1 MKKSFNK
8 PHSPTPFSL
17 RLTFEERARLERDA
31 AGMALGAY
39 IRGQLLGEE
48 VAPRKTRN
56 KFPVKDHKLLAEA
69 LGQLG
74 QTRIANNLNQMAKL
88 AHTGALPLTPET
100 ESELLAAC
108 AAVQDMR
115 NAILGAMGLEV

>member
-1 MKKSFNK
+1 MS
-8 PHSPTPFSL
+8 STPTPFSL

-39 IRGQLLGEE
+39 VRGRLFGED
-48 VAPRKTRN
+48 VAPRKVRN
-56 KFPVKDHKLLAEA
+56 KFPVKDHKKLAQGLA
-69 LGQLG
+69 LIG

-88 AHTGALPLTPET
+88 AHSGALPLTPDT
-100 ESELLAAC
+100 EIELLAAC

-115 NAILGAMGLEV
+115 SAILGSLGLSV

>member
-8 PHSPTPFSL
+8 PCAPTPFSL
-17 RLTFEERARLERDA
+17 RFTFEERARLERDA

-39 IRGQLLGEE
+39 IRSQVLGEN
-48 VAPRKTRN
+48 VTLRKVRN

-88 AHTGALPLTPET
+88 AHSGALPLTPDT
-100 ESELLAAC
+100 ESELIAAC
-108 AAVQDMR
+108 AAVQDIR
-115 NAILGAMGLEV
+115 AAKLGAMGHSV

>member
-1 MKKSFNK
+1 MKKSFEK
-8 PHSPTPFSL
+8 SHSPTPFSL

-39 IRGQLLGEE
+39 VRWQLFGEQA
-48 VAPRKTRN
+48 APRKVRN

-88 AHTGALPLTPET
+88 AHTGALPLTPDT
-100 ESELLAAC
+100 EVELLAAC
-108 AAVQDMR
+108 AAVQDIR
-115 NAILGAMGLEV
+115 SAILGAIGHSA